1 MWPKPPVRDA
11 LLEVKPLVDGLLATL
26 APLER
31 RRSLPN
37 REQRQEIGFLRRELE
52 IRTGEIRRQWHGRRR
67 VRGVRSDG
75 GR

>member
-1 MWPKPPVRDA
+1 MRDA
-11 LLEVKPLVDGLLATL
+11 LLEVKPIVDGLLATL

-52 IRTGEIRRQWHGRRR
+52 IRTGEIQRQ
-67 VRGVRSDG
+67 
-75 GR
+75 